1 MKQKV
6 NSIWMNGQKVGYW
19 RVLSNGDQE
28 LFYEESW
35 LHSPYARALSLSL
48 PLRFDGS
55 VIKGEAVSHYFENLL
70 PENEKIRNYL
80 ARHFKVLP
88 NNTFALLS
96 AIGRIVSVPFKF

>member
-1 MKQKV
+1 
-6 NSIWMNGQKVGYW
+6 MNGQKVGYW

-80 ARHFKVLP
+80 ARHCKVLP

>member
-1 MKQKV
+1 
-6 NSIWMNGQKVGYW
+6 MNGQKVGYW

-55 VIKGEAVSHYFENLL
+55 VIKGEAC
-70 PENEKIRNYL
+70 
-80 ARHFKVLP
+80 
-88 NNTFALLS
+88 
-96 AIGRIVSVPFKF
+96 